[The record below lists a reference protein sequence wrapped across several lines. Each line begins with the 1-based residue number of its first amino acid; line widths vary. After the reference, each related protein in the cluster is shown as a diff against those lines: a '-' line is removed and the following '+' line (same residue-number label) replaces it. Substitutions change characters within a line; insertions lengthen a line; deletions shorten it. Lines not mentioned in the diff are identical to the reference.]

1 MPATQQIAEVVD
13 FQDYRRRRARA
24 EPALHAAAVAMPITF
39 GFFWMPMIVFVPVW
53 RLG

>member
-24 EPALHAAAVAMPITF
+24 EQPVQAATAAMPVPF
-39 GFFWMPMIVFVPVW
+39 GFFWMPVFFFVPVW